1 MTIYKLVRKLPRR
14 YVDNIFLLFC
24 STERVAKFKKY
35 LSKEHRNIDSTSKI
49 EKNASPS
56 FLDIKISRENN
67 KFVTSV

>member
-49 EKNASPS
+49 EKKC
-56 FLDIKISRENN
+56 FTVISGH
-67 KFVTSV
+67 